1 MFCKKTLQN
10 FFFPGD
16 QQARIIILK
25 LLALVQ
31 LLNFMS
37 FFNIC
42 WEGKQLVG
50 ACFVIVSANV
60 SYFFI
65 SEYIKILSLYFS
77 VNRFALSFT
86 QHVHYFPFDIVI
98 QFLSV

>member
-1 MFCKKTLQN
+1 M
-10 FFFPGD
+10 
-16 QQARIIILK
+16 
-25 LLALVQ
+25 
-31 LLNFMS
+31 
-37 FFNIC
+37 
-42 WEGKQLVG
+42 
-50 ACFVIVSANV
+50 IVSANV

-65 SEYIKILSLYFS
+65 SEYIKIMSLYFS